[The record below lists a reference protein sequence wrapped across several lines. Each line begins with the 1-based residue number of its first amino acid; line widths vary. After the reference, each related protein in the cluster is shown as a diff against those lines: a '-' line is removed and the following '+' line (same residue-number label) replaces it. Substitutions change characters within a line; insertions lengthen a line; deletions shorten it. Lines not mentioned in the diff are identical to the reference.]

1 MKRKG
6 LTLLNLFVAILLL
19 GSVSMASGEEYEG
32 ISDVKTAKIVFDE
45 RESNPKATALH
56 LKVAYQAFK
65 DLAAMKK
72 NPAAVIVFSGP
83 SVKLVSRNKEGFSPE
98 DQKYLDEIA
107 GTISSMSK
115 DGIKSEI
122 CLIAV
127 KYFEVD
133 PASVLPEIKRV
144 GNGWISLTAYQAQ
157 GYSLVPVY

>member
-6 LTLLNLFVAILLL
+6 MTLLNLFVAILLL
-19 GSVSMASGEEYEG
+19 GSVSIASGEEYEG
-32 ISDVKTAKIVFDE
+32 ISNLKTAKIVFDE

-98 DQKYLDEIA
+98 DQKYIDEIA
-107 GTISSMSK
+107 DTISSMSK

-133 PASVLPEIKRV
+133 PATVLPEIKRV